1 MDTFCSGILVEA
13 SYFRDSSKLPGS
25 EVDEIKEVKRQESMT
40 LTVHNENVH
49 HQVQMYS
56 NLSEQNSTKKGF
68 SINLGTA

>member
-13 SYFRDSSKLPGS
+13 IYFPKLSGS
-25 EVDEIKEVKRQESMT
+25 EVEEIKQVKRQESMT

>member
-13 SYFRDSSKLPGS
+13 IYFPKLSGS
-25 EVDEIKEVKRQESMT
+25 EVEEIKQVKRQESMT

-56 NLSEQNSTKKGF
+56 NLSEPNSTKEGF

>member
-1 MDTFCSGILVEA
+1 
-13 SYFRDSSKLPGS
+13 
-25 EVDEIKEVKRQESMT
+25 MT